1 MKKFSEMTK
10 KTTVTGEDYVP
21 IIDSTAPTI
30 EEKNKAALLSTIK
43 SFIEDGFT
51 AGNPELVFGVGSN
64 SDPTGYPRVEFR
76 KTGSGDAQGVS
87 FVYYDANGNA
97 TFNDFIRSDGTFI
110 PSKVDKAG
118 DTMTG
123 ALKIQATDITIG
135 TLPSANTFSA
145 NRVTF
150 EDSTGVRMGY
160 LAPFYR
166 TTDVN
171 GYDISAV
178 RTVSGVDK
186 FNSLKLE
193 VDNSGTPS
201 VRVTSAESW
210 REALSVKG
218 IDNSVS
224 LSGVP
229 VTGYI
234 TNGQKRLI
242 LSVPYPL
249 FSGTRMT
256 INTLSMVLRHV
267 GGSGYVYL
275 RSGTDG
281 ATYTALGS
289 GQTSVIANGAA
300 TRTNEVASFSV
311 AVKEDYGV
319 VITINF
325 TYAMCINNTGTVVAN
340 NSPVAADI
348 TLAGTVS

>member
-10 KTTVTGEDYVP
+10 KTTVIGEDYVP

-76 KTGSGDAQGVS
+76 KTGSGDTQGVS

-123 ALKIQATDITIG
+123 ALKVKTPDITIG
-135 TLPSANTFSA
+135 TPPSSNVFSDS
-145 NRVTF
+145 RVTF
-150 EDSTGVRMGY
+150 VDSNGIRLGY

-178 RTVSGVDK
+178 RTVNGVDR

-201 VRVTSAESW
+201 VRVTDAESW
-210 REALSVKG
+210 RNALGVLPYN
-218 IDNSVS
+218 NSVS
-224 LSGVP
+224 LTSAVCA
-229 VTGYI
+229 GYI
-234 TNGQKRLI
+234 TSSQKSI
-242 LSVPYPL
+242 CISIPYQK
-249 FSGTRMT
+249 FSGTT
-256 INTLSMVLRHV
+256 FTLTTLKVSIRHAM
-267 GGSGYVYL
+267 GGYPYV

-281 ATYTALGS
+281 DTYTALGS
-289 GQTSVIANGAA
+289 AKTWLISNG
-300 TRTNEVASFSV
+300 TGYRTNEVSSV
-311 AVKEDYGV
+311 SVSV
-319 VITINF
+319 VQDFGFDISVGFNYQICST
-325 TYAMCINNTGTVVAN
+325 NTGTVITN
-340 NSPVAADI
+340 NIPIAAVVDVE
-348 TLAGTVS
+348 GTFS